1 MLIPHHAFSIR
12 QHNLTPLD
20 VIVAETSR
28 DLAMRT
34 NDGRITCDRDRQV
47 RIITLVD
54 GFLKCNKPSAQ

>member
-1 MLIPHHAFSIR
+1 MR

-28 DLAMRT
+28 DLAMRA

-47 RIITLVD
+47 QIITLVD